1 MDILKNNREFLKSFT
16 FHSHFGFLGKI
27 ISISTNRNIK
37 FLQSPKSFFVT
48 FLFSDEVFLT
58 EKQILL

>member
-16 FHSHFGFLGKI
+16 FHSHFGFLGKNYQHFDKQKYKI
-27 ISISTNRNIK
+27 PTITEV
-37 FLQSPKSFFVT
+37 FFVT

>member
-16 FHSHFGFLGKI
+16 FHSHFVFLGKI